1 MPWHPAQKITRADT
15 RTTPA
20 SQVGLLQYNIPSK
33 SAWASSCTQDTQ
45 GSWCIKGPT
54 NLLMSSLSH
63 PILSNFQS
71 GNSAP
76 SCQEDSLATAAG
88 AAVAVAH
95 PLRAR
100 EAAGAGEG
108 SHIRSPSLVQR
119 GSTGSTGSTHP
130 DVHLVLRSITV
141 RARGASKGT
150 QKLNGSQVSL
160 ALCHNRPSKT
170 TALPDAG
177 GKHVQKTAV
186 LLKPTKLLACSM
198 KLCIVG
204 ASLPPPQQVP
214 VDSIR
219 IIDQRFSLLVSSA
232 IVDLQIIQNHPCNIS
247 GFHLCISA
255 NLH

>member
-1 MPWHPAQKITRADT
+1 MAIRLILNLEVRMFLINWEWVKTWYPDPKI
-15 RTTPA
+15 RTHNWCPGIQLKRSHGQT
-20 SQVGLLQYNIPSK
+20 QEQLLLRRWDYFNIPSK
-33 SAWASSCTQDTQ
+33 SAWAPSCTQDTQ

-76 SCQEDSLATAAG
+76 RCQEDSLATAAG

-141 RARGASKGT
+141 WARGASKGT

-170 TALPDAG
+170 TALPDAR

-186 LLKPTKLLACSM
+186 LLKPKKLLACSM

-204 ASLPPPQQVP
+204 ATWDSL
-214 VDSIR
+214 
-219 IIDQRFSLLVSSA
+219 FW
-232 IVDLQIIQNHPCNIS
+232 
-247 GFHLCISA
+247 FHLQ
-255 NLH
+255 